1 MGLRVQSYGILFA
14 PPYSFSVHFT
24 SPFSPF
30 AGLRAKKDR
39 KRPSMQI
46 GASDKKKTW
55 TITWSSTFFSGIG
68 KHLELHLRVKAH
80 VKTREH

>member
-55 TITWSSTFFSGIG
+55 TIT
-68 KHLELHLRVKAH
+68 
-80 VKTREH
+80 

>member
-1 MGLRVQSYGILFA
+1 VAAKIRKVSESDSIVSRFFTIFLFFMGLRVQRYGILFA
-14 PPYSFSVHFT
+14 SLYSFSVHFT

-55 TITWSSTFFSGIG
+55 TIT
-68 KHLELHLRVKAH
+68 
-80 VKTREH
+80 